1 MSFRIYQQFF
11 LSFKYSFIF
20 DYYPKVYKSVSLYEI
35 LLQQFSFTMRKL
47 RKFAYKLSRSIEFL
61 NNFLPCIFS
70 LNFPNYNLGEFNLNL
85 LSTQAP
91 VERKL
96 PMHIK

>member
-1 MSFRIYQQFF
+1 MSFQIHEQFF
-11 LSFKYSFIF
+11 EYLFLL
-20 DYYPKVYKSVSLYEI
+20 DYDPKIYKSVSLNEI

-47 RKFAYKLSRSIEFL
+47 RKFAYKLSRSIEFR

-70 LNFPNYNLGEFNLNL
+70 QNFPNYNLGEFNLNL